1 MSFGGLGSKTPL
13 PASISSLKIVLE
25 KKCPTVLLFF
35 KYIQNI
41 HVILQ
46 SFFNGCVFKQP
57 SRKVKKGLHRWHKSP
72 SLYLPD

>member
-25 KKCPTVLLFF
+25 KNAQQFYCFF

-46 SFFNGCVFKQP
+46 SFFNGCVFKQA

-72 SLYLPD
+72 TLYLHG